1 MAKRVSCVT
10 DLQLLVDQGNTRVK
24 WIWVRDGVIAE
35 DTAGRGGLV
44 HLAKAMES
52 DEGLGPTEIRI
63 CSVAGPEPVADLR
76 QLCLDRWNLEPC
88 LMESRAEQGGIRNGY
103 VRPQSLGVDRWMAI
117 VGAATVYGAPAVI
130 WDLGTAATLDAVDA
144 SGQHLGGWILPGPE
158 TMLNALRDYTRL
170 TVPEKINGVDAPEPG
185 RNTADAIRSGVLA
198 AQAGAVGRF
207 MKACASAGHRDPRLV
222 VTGGAA
228 SEVRGALDVEYV
240 FDPLLVFRGMLV
252 D

>member
-1 MAKRVSCVT
+1 VA
-10 DLQLLVDQGNTRVK
+10 DLQLLIDLGNTRIK

-35 DTAGRGGLV
+35 DTAGRGGLSD
-44 HLAKAMES
+44 LAKATVPDAS
-52 DEGLGPTEIRI
+52 VGLTEIRI

-76 QLCLDRWNLEPC
+76 QLSLDRWNLEPC

-103 VRPQSLGVDRWMAI
+103 ERPQALGVDRWMAI
-117 VGAATVYGAPAVI
+117 VGAATVYGAPVVI

-170 TVPEKINGVDAPEPG
+170 TVPEKTDGLKALEPG

-198 AQAGAVGRF
+198 AQAGAVECFIDSLSG
-207 MKACASAGHRDPRLV
+207 ADCDDATLV
-222 VTGGAA
+222 VTGGGAGDLL
-228 SEVRGALDVEYV
+228 GALDIEHV
-240 FDPLLVFRGMLV
+240 FDPMLVFRGMLV

>member
-1 MAKRVSCVT
+1 VT
-10 DLQLLVDQGNTRVK
+10 DLQLLVDQGNTRLK
-24 WIWVRDGVIAE
+24 WIWVRDGAIAE
-35 DTAGRGGLV
+35 DTAGRGSLGD
-44 HLAKAMES
+44 LAKALEPG
-52 DEGLGPTEIRI
+52 ETPGPTGIRI

-76 QLCLDRWNLEPC
+76 QLCLGRWNLEPC

-117 VGAATVYGAPAVI
+117 VGAATVHGAPVVI

-144 SGQHLGGWILPGPE
+144 SGQHLGGWILPGPG
-158 TMLNALRDYTRL
+158 TMLRALRDHTKL
-170 TVPEKINGVDAPEPG
+170 NVPQDVDGVKGLHASDS
-185 RNTADAIRSGVLA
+185 TAEAIRTGVLA
-198 AQAGAVGRF
+198 AQVGAVECFIG
-207 MKACASAGHRDPRLV
+207 SLSDRDCDDATLV

-228 SEVRGALDVEYV
+228 GDLLGALDIDHV